1 MPKFR
6 LVNFNK
12 YGNPRSRI
20 IENDDPN
27 YSPNLSQFGR
37 GAFIEK
43 YIPHPVEEIYKFK
56 SSSSDLE
63 YTTKKFGDKYS
74 CNCPGYWRSHSRE
87 CKHIKEVK
95 SKL

>member
-27 YSPNLSQFGR
+27 YSPDLSQFGR

-43 YIPHPVEEIYKFK
+43 YIENKEFKFK
-56 SSSSDLE
+56 SSTSDYE
-63 YTTKKFGDKYS
+63 YTTKVLGNKFS
-74 CNCPGYWRSHSRE
+74 CNCPGYWRSYSRE
-87 CKHIKEVK
+87 CKHVKEIKN
-95 SKL
+95 KL